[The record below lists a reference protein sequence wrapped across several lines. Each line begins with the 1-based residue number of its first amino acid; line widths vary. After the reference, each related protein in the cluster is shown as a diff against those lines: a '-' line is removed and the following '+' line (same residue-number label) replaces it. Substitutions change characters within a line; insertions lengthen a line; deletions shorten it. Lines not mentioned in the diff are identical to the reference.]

1 MTHTVEISNACIIM
15 FYVFLTLL
23 VYYCGKYHEYL
34 MIAGIE
40 QEKRG
45 KYRPPSRHRYNL
57 RTRKN
62 L

>member
-1 MTHTVEISNACIIM
+1 MTYTDEISDASIIM
-15 FYVFLTLL
+15 FYMFLTLL

-34 MIAGIE
+34 MMVGIE
-40 QEKRG
+40 QEARG
-45 KYRPPSRHRYNL
+45 EYSPPNRRRYNL